1 MKQYKNYI
9 FDFYG
14 TLVDIKTDE
23 TKLELWEH
31 LAALYNSFGCSY
43 RPRQLKS
50 LFDAIISE
58 EEVFLIGSSPHNFV
72 EINLETVFIRLLTDA
87 KQTRKTQNQP
97 ADLKTFGQMVASIF
111 RVLSRER
118 LETYPNTLDT
128 LSKLQDEVARF
139 FILSNAQ
146 RAFTQAE
153 IELTGCADFMEKI
166 YISSDFQM
174 KKPELDFLKMV
185 LEDNELDPAETV
197 IVGNDLTTDI
207 AIAQELGMDSV
218 LLNTFSYDQ
227 EEMEAYRNK
236 GWHFLVIEDIV
247 ELLR

>member
-1 MKQYKNYI
+1 
-9 FDFYG
+9 
-14 TLVDIKTDE
+14 
-23 TKLELWEH
+23 
-31 LAALYNSFGCSY
+31 
-43 RPRQLKS
+43 
-50 LFDAIISE
+50 
-58 EEVFLIGSSPHNFV
+58 
-72 EINLETVFIRLLTDA
+72 
-87 KQTRKTQNQP
+87 
-97 ADLKTFGQMVASIF
+97 MVASIF

-128 LSKLQDEVARF
+128 LSKLQDEGARF

-174 KKPELDFLKMV
+174 KKPEPDFLKMV